1 MLCGDQP
8 FNTRREIIY
17 EEPYIKDQL
26 SRHCVDLLRR
36 CLAKRPRGRPTLD
49 EMLLHPWLQPDT
61 PPGSSRTRP
70 PAPAGHAPRLHP
82 DPPPGSSRARP
93 PAPSRPA
100 PWLQ

>member
-8 FNTRREIIY
+8 FNTRREILY

-36 CLAKRPRGRPTLD
+36 CLAKRPRGRPTLE

-61 PPGSSRTRP
+61 PPPGSSRTRP
-70 PAPAGHAPRLHP
+70 P
-82 DPPPGSSRARP
+82 GSSRTRP
-93 PAPSRPA
+93 LDRPA
-100 PWLQ
+100 ACHLKTTHLHSGHK